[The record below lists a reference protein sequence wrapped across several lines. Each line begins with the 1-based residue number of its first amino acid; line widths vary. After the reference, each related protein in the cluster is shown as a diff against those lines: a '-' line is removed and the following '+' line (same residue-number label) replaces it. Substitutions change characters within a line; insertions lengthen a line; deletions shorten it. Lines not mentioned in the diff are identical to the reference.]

1 MSRNTD
7 FIHSHSALE
16 RELRMPKHLVL
27 VDAKFAT
34 TFITNNIRV
43 VSIKY
48 GNTDYIEV
56 PILGFI
62 KMGGVFKNF
71 ME

>member
-1 MSRNTD
+1 
-7 FIHSHSALE
+7 
-16 RELRMPKHLVL
+16 MPKHLVL